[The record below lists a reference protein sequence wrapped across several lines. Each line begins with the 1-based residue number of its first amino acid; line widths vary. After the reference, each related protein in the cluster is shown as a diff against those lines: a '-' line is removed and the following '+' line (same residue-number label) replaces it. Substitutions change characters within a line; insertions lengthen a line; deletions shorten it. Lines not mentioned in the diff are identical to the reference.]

1 MNLTKRVRCQIRM
14 DSRWANASA
23 VCMGLSIFLRTVY
36 YFGLVNLNDLD
47 GFSLGVQVVV
57 PMVLAAGY
65 LLVIRGLRINSPILV
80 GGLMTAYAVSGI
92 LMTDAGA
99 AGMIAGVVL
108 IAAAV
113 LFVVTGIG
121 YLPNRLPL
129 IAAGAAA
136 LLIRFVAVD
145 LMGCILPLAEFHPIA
160 YLPEVSNLLGVAAIA
175 VMCPALYLR
184 PLRRT
189 VELSDLA
196 EAVQEELSQEAEMVP
211 ESEHEEAAEEI
222 PLAQELE
229 IPEEAAESAVESD
242 VEAAA
247 EAASEPEEEIP
258 VE

>member
-1 MNLTKRVRCQIRM
+1 MNLTKCVRCQIRM

-36 YFGLVNLNDLD
+36 YFGLTNLRDLE
-47 GFSLGVQVVV
+47 GFSLGVQVIV

-80 GGLMTAYAVSGI
+80 GGLMTAYAVSCI
-92 LMTDAGA
+92 VMTDAGA
-99 AGMIAGVVL
+99 AGIFAGVVL

-145 LMGCILPLAEFHPIA
+145 LMGCILPLAEFRPMA
-160 YLPEVSNLLGVAAIA
+160 YLPEASNLLGVAAIA

-189 VELSDLA
+189 VELSDLEQDA
-196 EAVQEELSQEAEMVP
+196 QEELSQEAETVP
-211 ESEHEEAAEEI
+211 ESEHEEAAGEI
-222 PLAQELE
+222 SVVQEPD